1 VLPSVLPILFAG
13 ASALIW
19 GTADFCGGKAVQQ
32 GNPADRGQA
41 LSVTVFSQLSAV
53 PMIAL
58 FLVLVPGRF
67 GVSALIWGGLAGV
80 AGLFGIV
87 LLYQGLSSGAMAIVA
102 PTTAVMAAV
111 VPLIGGLLMGERPGA
126 AAMVGAVFAV
136 IAIGLVSLGPSGTT
150 GAVTLRV
157 IGLALLAGALFGVFF
172 ILLRQAGDASG
183 MWPLAAARFVGLPL
197 GLLLLRPMGGSLRLG
212 AGPNGKRAVGFAV
225 IAGVLDITANA
236 AFLWAAYRGDI
247 SVIAP
252 VASLYPA
259 STVLLALAIDRER
272 LRAIQ
277 VAGLGVAAAALVL
290 AAS

>member
-1 VLPSVLPILFAG
+1 MV
-13 ASALIW
+13 W
-19 GTADFCGGKAVQQ
+19 GTADYCGGKAVQR

-58 FLVLVPGRF
+58 FLLLVPGRF
-67 GVSALIWGGLAGV
+67 GVSALIWGGLAGI

-102 PTTAVMAAV
+102 PTTAVTAAV

-126 AAMVGAVFAV
+126 APMIGAVFAV
-136 IAIGLVSLGPSGTT
+136 IAIGLVSLGPSRTT

-157 IGLALLAGALFGVFF
+157 IGLALLSGACFGVFF
-172 ILLRQAGDASG
+172 ILLRQAGDGAG
-183 MWPLAAARFVGLPL
+183 MWPLAAARFAGLPL
-197 GLLLLRPMGGSLRLG
+197 GLLLLRSTGGSVRLAKG
-212 AGPNGKRAVGFAV
+212 SIGLAIV
-225 IAGVLDITANA
+225 AGVLDITANA
-236 AFLWAAYRGDI
+236 TYLVASYQGDL

-252 VASLYPA
+252 IASLYPA

-272 LRAIQ
+272 LRFLQ

>member
-1 VLPSVLPILFAG
+1 MLPILLAG
-13 ASALIW
+13 ASALVW
-19 GTADFCGGKAVQQ
+19 GTADYCGGKAVRR

-58 FLVLVPGRF
+58 FLLLVPGQF
-67 GVSALIWGGLAGV
+67 GVSALIWGALAGI

-87 LLYQGLSSGAMAIVA
+87 LLYQGLSSGAMAVVA
-102 PTTAVMAAV
+102 LTTAVTAAV

-126 AAMVGAVFAV
+126 GPMIGAVCAV
-136 IAIGLVSLGPSGTT
+136 IAIGLVSLGPSSTT

-157 IGLALLAGALFGVFF
+157 IGLALLSGACFGVFF
-172 ILLRQAGDASG
+172 IVLRQAGDGTG
-183 MWPLAAARFVGLPL
+183 MWPLAAARLAGLSV
-197 GLLLLRPMGGSLRLG
+197 GLLLLRPMRGSLRLPKG
-212 AGPNGKRAVGFAV
+212 SKGLAIV
-225 IAGVLDITANA
+225 AGVLDITANA
-236 AFLWAAYRGDI
+236 TYLAASYQGDV

-252 VASLYPA
+252 ISSLYPA

-272 LRAIQ
+272 LRAVQ